1 MSDEESGT
9 ESQGDVPSRGPS
21 LTDVPGTV
29 WTVLLA
35 LLVLGLFL
43 YGLTRGESGGGHP
56 DGYTGWR

>member
-1 MSDEESGT
+1 MGDKDSDT
-9 ESQGDVPSRGPS
+9 ESRANGPSRRTS

-35 LLVLGLFL
+35 LIVLGLFL
-43 YGLTRGESGGGHP
+43 YGLTRGEGGGGHP